1 MMDITPTMLHLYEK
15 DQFTGLAAS
24 SGPSKS
30 TAPSH
35 GCSAN
40 GVPLMFDST
49 LAIPSDGVN
58 LGALMVRKGSEEML
72 AEQSSW

>member
-1 MMDITPTMLHLYEK
+1 MDITPTILHLYEE

-40 GVPLMFDST
+40 GGPLMFDST
-49 LAIPSDGVN
+49 LAILSNGVN
-58 LGALMVRKGSEEML
+58 SGTFMVRKGSEGLL
-72 AEQSSW
+72 AEQRSW